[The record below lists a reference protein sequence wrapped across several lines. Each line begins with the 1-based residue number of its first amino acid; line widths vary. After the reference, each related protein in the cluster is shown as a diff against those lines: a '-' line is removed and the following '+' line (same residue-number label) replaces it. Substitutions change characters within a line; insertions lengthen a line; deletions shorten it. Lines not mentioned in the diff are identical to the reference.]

1 MKIHKGNCLIQE
13 LKKKKKKD
21 KLKLHFRKR
30 LNIYDLTKMSAEALT
45 FKTIM

>member
-13 LKKKKKKD
+13 LKKKKKD

-30 LNIYDLTKMSAEALT
+30 LNIYDLTKMSVEALT